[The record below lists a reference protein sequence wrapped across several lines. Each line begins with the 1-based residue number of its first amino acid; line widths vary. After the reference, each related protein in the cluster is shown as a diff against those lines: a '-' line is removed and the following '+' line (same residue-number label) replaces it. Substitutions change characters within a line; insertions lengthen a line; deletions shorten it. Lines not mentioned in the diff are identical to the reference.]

1 MLTRNIQE
9 HEEFEENF
17 EMLLGNL
24 IDGLKLKFK
33 KKTKING

>member
-9 HEEFEENF
+9 HEEFEENS
-17 EMLLGNL
+17 EMSLGNL

-33 KKTKING
+33 KTLKNG